1 MASEPIS
8 EHSWRAQLTTE
19 PLIFVLVGPG
29 GVGKGTVA
37 TRLIERDPMLWLSRS
52 WTTRPQRPGEADNAY
67 VFVDRDTFLANVE
80 ADGFFEWA
88 EFLGNLYGT
97 PVPQPPEGRDVLLE
111 IEVDGARQVVAR
123 RSDACVILLTP
134 PSVEVQRQRLRGR
147 GDREEHVEL
156 RISEGLSEVDD
167 ARSFATVVVVNDDLD
182 TAVDDVASILNRYR
196 SASPDAAD

>member
-1 MASEPIS
+1 M
-8 EHSWRAQLTTE
+8 
-19 PLIFVLVGPG
+19 LVGPG

-80 ADGFFEWA
+80 AGGFFEWA
-88 EFLGNLYGT
+88 EFLGTLYGT

-111 IEVDGARQVVAR
+111 IEVAGARQVVAR

-156 RISEGLSEVDD
+156 RISEGLSEVDA
-167 ARSFATVVVVNDDLD
+167 ARSFATVVVINDDLD